1 MTLIVED
8 GTGLATAESYASVAS
23 LDAYAAAHGSPAAW
37 TAAGVV
43 AKEAAL
49 RYAST
54 WVDGRYLWRGIVLR
68 TTQRLSWPRSG
79 AVDPDGRELTG
90 VPARLVELVCQAA
103 LEHLVESLTAPAA
116 RGGAVASERVG
127 SLEVSYFPG
136 APGGRSFSYLD
147 DLADPLTSDAGRGH
161 NVVSLVRT

>member
-1 MTLIVED
+1 MPLIVED
-8 GTGLATAESYASVAS
+8 GTGLATAESYASVAE
-23 LDAYAAAHGSPAAW
+23 LDAYAAAHGSPAGHTSAG
-37 TAAGVV
+37 TA

-54 WVDGRYLWRGIVLR
+54 WVDARYLWRGIVLQ

-79 AVDPDGRELTG
+79 AVDPDGRELTD

-103 LEHLVESLTAPAA
+103 LEHLTESLVTPAS

-136 APGGRSFSYLD
+136 APGGRTFTYLD
-147 DLADPLTSDAGRGH
+147 DLADPLTSDAGRGR
-161 NVVSLVRT
+161 NVVGLVRA